1 MRTLKKQSGYIT
13 MVALWVSAILIVLL
27 SGLTV
32 YVKYQQRAV
41 KNYAARVKAFYIAK
55 AGANIM
61 VYATNTSQGSRSLSR
76 LAGISSL
83 NKSNENVSF
92 GEGVYTGTIVDE
104 KSKANIN
111 TASEFLLRRMMEEI
125 GIDDAAQKARGIM
138 KWKREHGLFLHV
150 EELGLVPE
158 LDVDDCFKITPYFT
172 IYSLG
177 APGSCSVNVNTAS
190 LVVLKTQLE
199 EFGAPPKLVA
209 DLMAKR
215 PFTGEALWTFIKKR
229 APRMK
234 DDMVKYFTFAAPV
247 HSIRVTA
254 TMNETI
260 KVTINTSVENW
271 HTGHEVLYILDWWE
285 E

>member
-1 MRTLKKQSGYIT
+1 MKKQRGYIT

-41 KNYAARVKAFYIAK
+41 RNYSSRIKAYYIAK
-55 AGANIM
+55 AGASSM
-61 VYATNTSQGSRSLSR
+61 VFFAHSQNRNLSK
-76 LAGISSL
+76 LSGL
-83 NKSNENVSF
+83 NELTKANENVTF
-92 GEGVYTGTIVDE
+92 GEGFYTGVITDE
-104 KSKANIN
+104 KSKANLN

-125 GIDDAAQKARGIM
+125 GVEDAAPKARGII
-138 KWKREHGLFLHV
+138 KWRRERGLFIHV

-172 IYSLG
+172 LYSIG
-177 APGSCSVNVNTAS
+177 QPGSCSVNINTVS
-190 LVVLKTQLE
+190 RIVLKTQLE
-199 EFGAPPKLVA
+199 EFGAPPSLVS
-209 DLMAKR
+209 DLIAKR
-215 PFTGEALWTFIKKR
+215 PFRGEDVWAFIKKR

-234 DDMVKYFTFAAPV
+234 DDMVKYFTYSAPV

-254 TMNETI
+254 KMNETI
-260 KVTINTSVENW
+260 KVTLNTAVESW
-271 HTGHEVLYILDWWE
+271 ADRHETIYIMDWWE